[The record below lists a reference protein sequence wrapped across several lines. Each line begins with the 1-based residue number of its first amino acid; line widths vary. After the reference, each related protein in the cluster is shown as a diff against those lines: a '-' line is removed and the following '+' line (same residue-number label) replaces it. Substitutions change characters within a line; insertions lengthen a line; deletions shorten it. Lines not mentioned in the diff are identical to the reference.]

1 MYKLPPLVPVDLDV
15 KPIDIM
21 YTIPSYHGTTNCNN
35 ADTMCNGLPEETFD
49 PAKEIEHKQHDLI
62 KSLMNLGST
71 LDNLLKEMEK
81 AGTFTL
87 VTSTSTCIIIALEV
101 GAKKKEKVKKEPV
114 TGAPSSSENHVAA
127 SKNDTKKD
135 KEAKK
140 EARKAAKAEAKS
152 KVGTAPSSG
161 AKSAVVGS
169 SDRQWTINEEKT
181 TSETGQSLTACLP
194 QSFVEFERQSLGDIT
209 LTFMPEDQPWV
220 EALSRVGLKRNVAFK
235 GAVSNECKEPSTT
248 TINTSIGGNFS
259 VVSTGC
265 SLKCRTTSW
274 KLLGAALGIF
284 SFAFN
289 HSIQAAHQHVWLSKV
304 DMVLAGKMYKEEIIR
319 EASRFLSQFDA
330 LGSQFNF
337 GVADVVARSVLIGSS
352 TSPLPNNVEL
362 WSKRL
367 DSVM

>member
-1 MYKLPPLVPVDLDV
+1 MSSMYKLPPLVPVDLDV

-21 YTIPSYHGTTNCNN
+21 YTIPSYHGTTNSNS

-81 AGTFTL
+81 A
-87 VTSTSTCIIIALEV
+87 V
-101 GAKKKEKVKKEPV
+101 GAKKNEKGKKELV
-114 TGAPSSSENHVAA
+114 TGAPSSSENHVAV

-161 AKSAVVGS
+161 VKSAAVGS

-194 QSFVEFERQSLGDIT
+194 QSFVEFDRKSLGDIT
-209 LTFMPEDQPWV
+209 LTFTPEDQPWV
-220 EALSRVGLKRNVAFK
+220 EALSNVGSKRNVAFK
-235 GAVSNECKEPSTT
+235 GVVSNDCKEPSTT
-248 TINTSIGGNFS
+248 TINTSLADNFS
-259 VVSTGC
+259 VVSPGS

-284 SFAFN
+284 SFASN

-304 DMVLAGKMYKEEIIR
+304 DMVLGGKMTKEQVIR

-330 LGSQFNF
+330 LGSQFSF